1 MDGMD
6 WIILLLGCAG
16 LILGMASLLR
26 RRPAE
31 NFSVELTGWERTA
44 VGGRPAVALC
54 LRLQNHAPAPLTLLA
69 FEWDGTR
76 WELPVT
82 VGPRAAREVAAVF
95 PLPEEGFPEPGA
107 EVALTVETLSSLRR
121 LRLPER

>member
-1 MDGMD
+1 MD

-44 VGGRPAVALC
+44 AGALSAVALC
-54 LRLQNHAPAPLTLLA
+54 LRLQNYAPAPLTLLA

-95 PLPEEGFPEPGA
+95 PLLEEGFPEPGA
-107 EVALTVETLSSLRR
+107 EVALTVETLSGSSLRR

>member
-1 MDGMD
+1 MTV
-6 WIILLLGCAG
+6 WIGSFCCSAVPGLYWAWRLCCAG
-16 LILGMASLLR
+16 GR
-26 RRPAE
+26 RRTFRWNSPAG
-31 NFSVELTGWERTA
+31 NGRRR
-44 VGGRPAVALC
+44 GGRPAVALW
-54 LRLQNHAPAPLTLLA
+54 LQNHAPAPLTLLA

-82 VGPRAAREVAAVF
+82 VGPRAAREITAVF

-107 EVALTVETLSSLRR
+107 EVALTVETLSGSSLRR

>member
-1 MDGMD
+1 M
-6 WIILLLGCAG
+6 
-16 LILGMASLLR
+16 
-26 RRPAE
+26 
-31 NFSVELTGWERTA
+31 ELTGWERTA
-44 VGGRPAVALC
+44 AGGRPAVALC
-54 LRLQNHAPAPLTLLA
+54 LRLQNYAPAPLTLLA

-82 VGPRAAREVAAVF
+82 VGPRAVF

-107 EVALTVETLSSLRR
+107 EVALTVETLSGSSLRR